1 MSDDD
6 VATVGT
12 TVAAPAPSSHEP
24 PERDITDGGPD
35 MVQFLA
41 ADGTRVPVT
50 EVNAPYA
57 AYLDELGVPAESP
70 LRASLGAMA

>member
-6 VATVGT
+6 V
-12 TVAAPAPSSHEP
+12 VAPGAPIAGHEP

-41 ADGTRVPVT
+41 ADGTRVEVT
-50 EVNAPYA
+50 DANAPYA
-57 AYLDELGVPAESP
+57 AYLDEVDPTSKAWPYESGRP
-70 LRASLGAMA
+70 Q